1 MSILL
6 ISDNDQSAFACSLL
20 AEQLKNRGQSC
31 LTVGLSPDQKRDSP
45 YPFRQPQV
53 NLSLD
58 AVLASS
64 LIERASALGVFL
76 KQPKKLEVF
85 SESYRNIAA
94 GAGRP
99 AAPVFSGPLQS
110 SLGDRLM
117 QELYEHLGCDLI
129 LLPGERQHRAVEA
142 ITQHWPDDS
151 APPRLLKAGLWYA
164 PERPPIGSLNGGRAN
179 PPHLLL
185 ALVQEKIPS
194 VTGGKSQ
201 LLRQLIQLAQSSPDW
216 CVVVQMDYSWERGAS
231 WIPRFKS
238 NQWTFPENLVF
249 AAPGQ
254 LFGYLASCSA
264 CITVSSPWAMTAM
277 TWGRK
282 TILIGDY
289 GIHTNE
295 GTTSWFGCG
304 SMHPLQSIEH
314 LDQLLD
320 LPDTNQAWLE
330 SMGWGI
336 HDGVDQLINA
346 LEELKV

>member
-1 MSILL
+1 MTVLL
-6 ISDNDQSAFACSLL
+6 ISDNDQSAFACNQL
-20 AEQLKNRGQSC
+20 AEQFKKRGHAC
-31 LTVGLSPDQKRDSP
+31 LTIGLAQDQKRDSP
-45 YPFRQPQV
+45 LPFLEPQV

-58 AVLASS
+58 ALLASS

-76 KQPKKLEVF
+76 KHPKKLESF
-85 SESYRNIAA
+85 STSYRNIAA
-94 GAGRP
+94 EARRP

-117 QELYEHLGCDLI
+117 RELYEHLGCDLI
-129 LLPGERQHRAVEA
+129 LLPGERQHRAVKA
-142 ITQHWPDDS
+142 ITQHWPNDTQ
-151 APPRLLKAGLWYA
+151 PRFLKAGLWFM
-164 PERPPIGSLNGGRAN
+164 PERPSLGSLNGGRAD

-185 ALVQEKIPS
+185 ALIQEKIPS

-201 LLRQLIQLAQSSPDW
+201 LLRQLIQLAESSPSW
-216 CVVVQMDYSWERGAS
+216 CVVVQMDYSWERGNT

-238 NQWTFPENLVF
+238 NEWSFPNNLVF

-254 LFGYLASCSA
+254 LLGYLASCSA

-282 TILIGDY
+282 TMLIGDY

-304 SMHPLQSIEH
+304 NMHRFQSIEN

-346 LEELKV
+346 LAELKA